1 MVKELIEQIKLMKKD
16 REEII
21 SAIGVTSFTYAKE
34 LLFNIDQYYYQNLKN
49 IIKKGWL
56 MPAFKNQY
64 FKILFCF
71 TCYLLML
78 CFQN

>member
-49 IIKKGWL
+49 IIKKD
-56 MPAFKNQY
+56 FDRIKNEY
-64 FKILFCF
+64 KKSDSEE
-71 TCYLLML
+71 
-78 CFQN
+78 